1 MRFYEFN
8 SNKPAGPLSPEQARI
23 KSLKDQAKR
32 AQAAVKAE
40 RARQKIQTAQSTLA
54 KLESTQNM
62 SSPSFKA
69 QYKMNNPYTAW
80 IVAGT
85 YGNFNIALAAAL
97 NKKKAGAVAVQILDN
112 NKAVMYSA

>member
-1 MRFYEFN
+1 MRFFEFN
-8 SNKPAGPLSPEQARI
+8 SIKPTGPLSPEQAQI

-40 RARQKIQTAQSTLA
+40 RARQKIRTAQSDLA
-54 KLESTQNM
+54 KIESTQNM

-80 IVAGT
+80 MVAGT
-85 YGNFNIALAAAL
+85 YGNFNNALAAAL

-112 NKAVMYSA
+112 NKAVVYFT